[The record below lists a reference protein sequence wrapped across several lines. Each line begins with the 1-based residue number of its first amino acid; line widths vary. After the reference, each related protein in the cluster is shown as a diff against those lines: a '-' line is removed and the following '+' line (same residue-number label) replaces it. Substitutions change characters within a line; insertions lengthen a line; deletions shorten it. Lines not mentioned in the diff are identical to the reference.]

1 MALAT
6 EKSTENIFQIQNNFM
21 NDPHK
26 PRIFSGPGTIGSAH
40 KIVSGGGS
48 PKANNGV
55 QHYKSIKTQPSFTK
69 DETTAGAS
77 LE

>member
-1 MALAT
+1 
-6 EKSTENIFQIQNNFM
+6 M
-21 NDPHK
+21 NDAHK
-26 PRIFSGPGTIGSAH
+26 PRIFSGPGTIGSTN
-40 KIVSGGGS
+40 KKTSGAGS

-55 QHYKSIKTQPSFTK
+55 YHYKSIKTQPSFTK